1 MENIMQ
7 ISSLEEMAASVIEEL
22 PTLTEG
28 LIKSTVSEYTFEGD
42 DGEILI
48 EEANIKQAMREL
60 DRMEIGFHTASLC
73 GKDLLECAFD
83 DKRNEFVFWNKKGEE
98 E

>member
-22 PTLTEG
+22 PALTEE

-48 EEANIKQAMREL
+48 EEVDIKQAMGEL

-73 GKDLLECAFD
+73 GKDLLECAFSD
-83 DKRNEFVFWNKKGEE
+83 EKNEFVFWQKKGEE
-98 E
+98 